1 MTYIDEINHTQTSL
15 TRALF
20 ISKHWGCFSRPIKRK
35 DSWDRHMDHSCCEY
49 STRLGK
55 MQTYIVLYYLLNQLS
70 PVCILTTLSD
80 RIKVIICNLWGSF
93 FCVKHVFFLYFLH
106 WFVSIHS
113 FHWKKTAVLYLMTVS
128 FYFDECFQQNVVFRS
143 DTHCWKFAIYFYT
156 LGPESSK

>member
-93 FCVKHVFFLYFLH
+93 FCVKHVFFLYILH

-113 FHWKKTAVLYLMTVS
+113 FHWKKLLFCILWLFPSILM
-128 FYFDECFQQNVVFRS
+128 NV
-143 DTHCWKFAIYFYT
+143 
-156 LGPESSK
+156 SSKMLCSDLTHTVENLLYIFIH